1 MEQQRTFVIRRA
13 FVVPMG
19 LLIAL
24 TVALL
29 VVCLVQGQPLAKLVI
44 LTGLIIPM
52 AVLFVESAF
61 RRLVIDT
68 AEVRAYR
75 PFRQRRIRFAD
86 VTSLE
91 TVRVRNRVFMTL
103 VAGDD
108 DFLII
113 SNSYG
118 DFPVLLS
125 RLIESVPKGTVTDE
139 TEQLAK
145 HPPLRQADVFTAW
158 FAVIALAYVL
168 LAQFRA

>member
-1 MEQQRTFVIRRA
+1 VEQHRTFFIRRA
-13 FVVPMG
+13 FIVPMG
-19 LLIAL
+19 LLIVL

-29 VVCLVQGQPLAKLVI
+29 VVCLLQEQPLAKIII
-44 LTGLIIPM
+44 LACLLMPM

-68 AEVRAYR
+68 QEITAYR

-91 TVRVRNRVFMTL
+91 TVRVRNRIFMTL
-103 VAGDD
+103 VAGND

-118 DFPVLLS
+118 NFPAMLNC
-125 RLIESVPKGTVTDE
+125 LIESVPDGTVTDE
-139 TEQLAK
+139 TDQLAK
-145 HPPLRQADVFTAW
+145 QPPLRQADVFTAW